1 MFVYER
7 DGNICVA
14 LEGNLP
20 VNTPAYTID
29 IDEQAGTLSVN
40 GQVIEPN
47 ADVETDTDAGDEPEQ
62 QQPVEEDTT
71 VDKSEETQTEEPAET
86 NSEETISEE

>member
-29 IDEQAGTLSVN
+29 IDEEAGTISVN
-40 GQVIEPN
+40 GQIIEPN
-47 ADVETDTDAGDEPEQ
+47 TVVESDTDAGNEPEQ

-71 VDKSEETQTEEPAET
+71 DDKSEESQINEPAEV
-86 NSEETISEE
+86 ISEEISSEE

>member
-1 MFVYER
+1 MQT
-7 DGNICVA
+7 A
-14 LEGNLP
+14 LLVE
-20 VNTPAYTID
+20 
-29 IDEQAGTLSVN
+29 N

-47 ADVETDTDAGDEPEQ
+47 ADVETDTDAGNEPEQ
-62 QQPVEEDTT
+62 QQPVEENTT

>member
-40 GQVIEPN
+40 GQIIEPN
-47 ADVETDTDAGDEPEQ
+47 TDVKTDTDVSNEPE
-62 QQPVEEDTT
+62 QQPVEENTT

-86 NSEETISEE
+86 NSEEITSEE